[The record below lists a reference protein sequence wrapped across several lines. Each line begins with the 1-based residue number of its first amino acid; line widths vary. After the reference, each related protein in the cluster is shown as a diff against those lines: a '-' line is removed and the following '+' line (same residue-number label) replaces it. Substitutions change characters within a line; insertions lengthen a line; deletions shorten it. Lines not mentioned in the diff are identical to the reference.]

1 MAAKAWATNVEIKLR
16 SVVMLRKFKMST
28 LVVIAVLAAAAL
40 NANGFAQGSGHAS
53 GVRNIVLVHGAFA
66 DGSSWS
72 KVIPL
77 LQARGF
83 TVTVVQN
90 PLTSLADDVAA
101 TKRAIDNQDGRVL
114 LVGHSWGGAVITQI
128 GTDPKVAGL
137 VFAAAGAPNAG
148 ESFSEMTQG
157 YPTPP
162 GIAILKPDAAG
173 FLALPPP
180 AVAADFAHLPSSV
193 TAVMV
198 VTQGPIAAACFST
211 KVTVAAWKTK
221 PSWYI
226 VAKRDRMIDPNL
238 ERALARKIKA
248 RKTLE
253 LDSSHVVM
261 LSRPQQVAAFI
272 ASAASSL

>member
-1 MAAKAWATNVEIKLR
+1 MRQN
-16 SVVMLRKFKMST
+16 FKM
-28 LVVIAVLAAAAL
+28 IALIVAAAFAACAL
-40 NANGFAQGSGHAS
+40 NAKGFAQGTGHPN

-83 TVTVVQN
+83 TVTAVQN
-90 PLTSLADDVAA
+90 PLTSLKDDVAA
-101 TKRAIDNQDGRVL
+101 TKRAIDDQSGRVL
-114 LVGHSWGGAVITQI
+114 LVGHSWGGAVITQG

-137 VFAAAGAPNAG
+137 VFVAAGAPNAG
-148 ESFSEMTQG
+148 QSFSEMAQG

-162 GIAILKPDAAG
+162 GIARLKADAAG
-173 FLALPPP
+173 FLTIPPS
-180 AVAADFAHLPSSV
+180 AVASDFAQDLPSGES
-193 TAVMV
+193 AVMA
-198 VTQGPIAAACFST
+198 VTQGPIAASCFGT
-211 KVTVAAWKTK
+211 KVTAAAWKTK

-226 VAKRDRMIDPNL
+226 VARQDRMIDPNL
-238 ERALARKIKA
+238 ERVLAKKIKA
-248 RKTLE
+248 RTLE
-253 LDSSHVVM
+253 LDSSHAVM

>member
-1 MAAKAWATNVEIKLR
+1 MRQN
-16 SVVMLRKFKMST
+16 FKIST
-28 LVVIAVLAAAAL
+28 LVAIAVLAASAL
-40 NANGFAQGSGHAS
+40 SAGGSAQAVAHRTGL
-53 GVRNIVLVHGAFA
+53 RNIVLVHGAFA

-83 TVTVVQN
+83 TVTAVQN
-90 PLTSLADDVAA
+90 PLSSLKDDVAA
-101 TKRAIDNQDGRVL
+101 TKRAIDNQNGRVL
-114 LVGHSWGGAVITQI
+114 LVGHSWAGVVIAQI

-137 VFAAAGAPNAG
+137 VFVAAGAPNVG
-148 ESFSEMTQG
+148 QSFSEMSQG

-162 GIAILKPDAAG
+162 GIARVKADAAG
-173 FLALPPP
+173 FLTLP
-180 AVAADFAHLPSSV
+180 ASAIASDFAQDLPSEE
-193 TAVMV
+193 TAVMA
-198 VTQGPIAAACFST
+198 VTQGPIAAVCFGT

-248 RKTLE
+248 RTLE
-253 LDSSHVVM
+253 LDSSHVPM
-261 LSRPQQVAAFI
+261 ASQPQQVATFI
-272 ASAASSL
+272 ANAAASL

>member
-1 MAAKAWATNVEIKLR
+1 MRQTFKLI
-16 SVVMLRKFKMST
+16 T
-28 LVVIAVLAAAAL
+28 LAMIAVLAAAAL
-40 NANGFAQGSGHAS
+40 NAKGSGQGTGHPS

-77 LQARGF
+77 LQTRGF
-83 TVTVVQN
+83 TVTAVQN
-90 PLTSLADDVAA
+90 PLTSLKDDVAA

-114 LVGHSWGGAVITQI
+114 LVGHSWAGAVITQI
-128 GTDPKVAGL
+128 GMDPKVAGL
-137 VFAAAGAPNAG
+137 VFVAAAAPNAG
-148 ESFSEMTQG
+148 QSFSEMAQG

-162 GIAILKPDAAG
+162 GIARLKADAAG
-173 FLALPPP
+173 FLALPPS
-180 AVAADFAHLPSSV
+180 AIATDFAQDLPSSE
-193 TAVMV
+193 TAVMA

-211 KVTVAAWKTK
+211 KVTNAAWKTR

-238 ERALARKIKA
+238 ERTLARKIKA
-248 RKTLE
+248 RTLE
-253 LDSSHVVM
+253 LDSSHAMM

>member
-1 MAAKAWATNVEIKLR
+1 MR
-16 SVVMLRKFKMST
+16 QKFNMIA
-28 LVVIAVLAAAAL
+28 LVTIAVLATSAL
-40 NANGFAQGSGHAS
+40 NPTYSAQAAGHPS

-90 PLTSLADDVAA
+90 PLTSLKDDVAA
-101 TKRAIDNQDGRVL
+101 TKRAIDDQDGRVL
-114 LVGHSWGGAVITQI
+114 LVGHSWAGAVITQI

-137 VFAAAGAPNAG
+137 VFVAAGAPNAG
-148 ESFSEMTQG
+148 QSFSEMSQG

-162 GIAILKPDAAG
+162 GIARLKADAAG
-173 FLALPPP
+173 FLSMPPS
-180 AVAADFAHLPSSV
+180 AIASDFAPDLPSSE
-193 TAVMV
+193 TAVMA

-211 KVTVAAWKTK
+211 KVTAAAWTTK

-226 VAKRDRMIDPNL
+226 VAKQDRMIDPNL

-248 RKTLE
+248 RTLE
-253 LDSSHVVM
+253 LDSSHVPM
-261 LSRPQQVAAFI
+261 LSQPQQVAAFI
-272 ASAASSL
+272 ANAASSL

>member
-1 MAAKAWATNVEIKLR
+1 MR
-16 SVVMLRKFKMST
+16 RKFKTIT
-28 LVVIAVLAAAAL
+28 LVTIAVLTASAL
-40 NANGFAQGSGHAS
+40 NVTGLAQATGHPS

-83 TVTVVQN
+83 TVTAVQN
-90 PLTSLADDVAA
+90 PLTSLRDDVAA
-101 TKRAIDNQDGRVL
+101 TKRAIDNQNGRVL
-114 LVGHSWGGAVITQI
+114 LVGHSWAGAVITQI

-137 VFAAAGAPNAG
+137 VFAAAGAPNSG
-148 ESFSEMTQG
+148 QSFDEMAQG

-162 GIAILKPDAAG
+162 GIATLKPDAAG
-173 FLALPPP
+173 FLALPPS
-180 AVAADFAHLPSSV
+180 AIAADFAQDLPSSV
-193 TAVMV
+193 TAVMA
-198 VTQGPIAAACFST
+198 VTQGLIAAACFST
-211 KVTVAAWKTK
+211 KVTAAAWKTK

-226 VAKRDRMIDPNL
+226 VAKHDRMIDPNL

-248 RKTLE
+248 RMTLE

-272 ASAASSL
+272 ALAASSL